1 MSSNST
7 ISITYKF
14 KGDSQGL
21 KDLCKDV
28 ERMQTAFKNGVQPA
42 EQLRTSLINFNQVAQ
57 SFEAIGAA
65 VGQLNNVIQDL
76 SNAYAIQQE
85 AETKLTTVMQQ
96 RMNATDEQI
105 QSIKEYCAAQQE
117 IGIIGDEVQLA
128 GAQQLATFLNNT
140 EALKA
145 LIPAMNNLIAQ
156 QKGYNATSGDAVAIA
171 NLFGKAMQGQT
182 SALKR
187 VGITFSDAE
196 AAAVKNGDEMQRAAA
211 LAKIITNNVGEM
223 NQALAQTDA
232 GKAKQL
238 ANAMGDLKEKL
249 GGIVASI
256 APYTTFASSIVTTA
270 ANAGRA
276 ASSMRALYTATLGA
290 NGAFKFISASSVAAT
305 LGMNSAGVAAR
316 FLAAGLRMILAAT
329 GVGLVIEGISLAVD
343 ALTSSARKGKDALN
357 DFSDAEDK
365 AKQAAESEK
374 MILQNI
380 RSQITQDIAATK
392 NFTGSKKKEKKL
404 VEELNQRYGETM
416 GYFSSVSSWYKALVK
431 NSEAYCTQMVRE
443 ARVRLLANQIAEKEQ
458 LKYNLTHDKNGK
470 ALPEVRPGVSAYNP
484 WDGGVSANRT
494 KMADDLTSQINADK
508 KQMDAILKE
517 GKEVMPLMGAATA
530 PSSSTSSKKG
540 SHNTK
545 TAEAKK
551 EKDALEQIE
560 EQIRANQKAA
570 MTASDEEL
578 PAIREETLQ
587 LIAKRDKLREVQ
599 DSITKS
605 DYTPPAI
612 SAIKTYEDLD
622 KAMQYYSDLLHKA
635 QPEDRAD
642 IQATINALNKL
653 KEGWDKALNPSKP
666 SASALDEYIDRLT
679 TKNKFKSQGSTLE
692 GVNLSS
698 LISGYREL
706 ESVLSGVDGDITAKQ
721 RESLQKTA
729 EEYARY
735 AKKAVTSMQTV
746 KSAWS
751 GVKGISQGIDDI
763 KSALEGSGTAW
774 EKTIKIVDAAI
785 QIYDGI
791 ASIVEIVKT
800 LSTVI
805 KMLTTAQQAQTA
817 ATVSGA
823 TAEVS
828 ASTAKV
834 AATNAETTA
843 NIAAGASGFFKANS
857 SIPIIGLILA
867 AAGVAAMIAM
877 MATLPKYAN
886 GGIAFGPTVGLFGEY
901 AGASSNPEVV
911 APLDRLQGMLDTG
924 NGTGGEL
931 TCRVSGSDLEFVLN
945 RRLRKKSRM

>member
-65 VGQLNNVIQDL
+65 VRQLNGVIQDL
-76 SNAYAIQQE
+76 ANAYSIQQE
-85 AETKLTTVMQQ
+85 AETKLTVVMQQ
-96 RMNATDEQI
+96 RMNATEQQI
-105 QSIKEYCAAQQE
+105 QSIKDYCAAQQE
-117 IGIIGDEVQLA
+117 IGVVGDEVQLA
-128 GAQQLATFLNNT
+128 GVQQLATFMNNT
-140 EALKA
+140 EALKS
-145 LIPAMNNLIAQ
+145 LIPAMNNLIVQ

-182 SALKR
+182 SALRR
-187 VGITFSDAE
+187 VGITFTEAE
-196 AAAVKNGDEMQRAAA
+196 EAAVKNGNELERAAA
-211 LAKIITNNVGEM
+211 LAQIITNNVGEM
-223 NQALAQTDA
+223 NQAFAQTDA
-232 GKAKQL
+232 GKAKQI

-256 APYTTFASSIVTTA
+256 APYTSFAASIITTA

-276 ASSMRALYTATLGA
+276 ASAMRALYTATLGA

-343 ALTSSARKGKDALN
+343 ALTSSARKGKDELN
-357 DFSDAEDK
+357 NFADAEDK
-365 AKQAAESEK
+365 VKQAAETEK
-374 MILQNI
+374 MALQNI
-380 RSQITQDIAATK
+380 RSQLTQDIATTK
-392 NFTGSKKKEKKL
+392 NFTGSKEKERKV
-404 VEELNQRYGETM
+404 VEELNQRYGQTM
-416 GYFSSVSSWYKALVK
+416 GYFSSVSDWYKALIA
-431 NSEAYCTQMVRE
+431 NSEAYCNQMVRE
-443 ARVRLLANQIAEKEQ
+443 ARARLLANQIAEQEQ
-458 LKYNLTHDKNGK
+458 LKYNLSHDSSGK
-470 ALPEVRPGVSAYNP
+470 ALPMARPGITQYDP
-484 WDGGVSANRT
+484 WDGGASASRAKLVDGIT
-494 KMADDLTSQINADK
+494 AKINANK
-508 KQMDAILKE
+508 KELESLLKE
-517 GKEVMPLMGAATA
+517 GNVTMPMMGAASA
-530 PSSSTSSKKG
+530 PSVSSAVTTSA
-540 SHNTK
+540 HQAT
-545 TAEAKK
+545 TAVEK
-551 EKDALEQIE
+551 EKDALEQLE

-570 MTASDEEL
+570 LTASDEEL
-578 PAIREETLQ
+578 PTLKEETLK
-587 LIAKRDKLREVQ
+587 LVEKRDRLREIQ

-612 SAIKTYEDLD
+612 SAIKTYEELD
-622 KAMQYYSDLLHKA
+622 QALQYYSDLLHKA

-653 KEGWDKALNPSKP
+653 KEGWDSALNPAKP
-666 SASALDEYIDRLT
+666 TASALDDYIDRLT
-679 TKNKFKSQGSTLE
+679 TKNQFKSQGSALK
-692 GVNLSS
+692 GMDLSS

-735 AKKAVTSMQTV
+735 AKKAVASMQTV
-746 KSAWS
+746 KTAWS

-763 KSALEGSGTAW
+763 KDALEESETAW
-774 EKTIKIVDAAI
+774 DKTIKIVDAAL

-791 ASIVEIVKT
+791 SNIVEVVKMLT
-800 LSTVI
+800 TVT

-817 ATVSGA
+817 ATIVGA
-823 TAEVS
+823 SAETTAS
-828 ASTAKV
+828 SAKV

-857 SIPIIGLILA
+857 AIPIVGLILA
-867 AAGVAAMIAM
+867 AAGVAAMIAT
-877 MATLPKYAN
+877 MASLPKYAN
-886 GGIAFGPTVGLFGEY
+886 GGIAYGPTVGLFGEY

-924 NGTGGEL
+924 NGKGGEL

-945 RRLRKKSRM
+945 RRARKKSRM